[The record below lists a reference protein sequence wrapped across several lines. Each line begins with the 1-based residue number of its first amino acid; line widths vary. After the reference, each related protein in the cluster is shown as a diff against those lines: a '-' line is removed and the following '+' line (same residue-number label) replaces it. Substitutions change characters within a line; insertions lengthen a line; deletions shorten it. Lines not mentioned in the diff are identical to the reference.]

1 MFSKRPLTKLQSNN
15 ALASGCASCIRRNL
29 EQFHSLYNRSVEGAD
44 TIHAL
49 VLGATPE
56 LRDIVLSY
64 GHTLTTID
72 RDAAA
77 VEEKTSQMH
86 YAHHPNEE
94 IINEDWLTV
103 HFPKANFDVVLGD
116 GVLTTLDQN
125 DQRVLL
131 DHIHDWLKPTGA
143 TCYCVKVPF
152 TSTSP
157 LCP

>member
-1 MFSKRPLTKLQSNN
+1 MDAPAVSEET
-15 ALASGCASCIRRNL
+15 L

-116 GVLTTLDQN
+116 GVLTTWIKTTNVCCLTISMIGLN
-125 DQRVLL
+125 PL
-131 DHIHDWLKPTGA
+131 A